1 MDIIKSIVVALTS
14 PLTLALLFLTIGWI
28 LAFTRARKT
37 SRFFRFSAF
46 IWLALCSQTFLPIS
60 CYTPW
65 SIRSEPLA
73 KTSLLIR
80 IAMAMSNKTQLA
92 QTTFMFWLA
101 TTTPRV
107 I

>member
-46 IWLALCSQTFLPIS
+46 IWLALCSHAI
-60 CYTPW
+60 
-65 SIRSEPLA
+65 PLGA
-73 KTSLLIR
+73 YVQNLWPKHLY
-80 IAMAMSNKTQLA
+80 
-92 QTTFMFWLA
+92 
-101 TTTPRV
+101 
-107 I
+107 